1 MLKVKTVRRA
11 ALAVTTA
18 FAASGAIGLHA
29 AQAPDPQPWIHLDMT
44 GEQANM
50 NLNLPLTAI
59 EAALALAPEAIVNRD
74 GQLQLGGEREIPVAA
89 IREVWNQMR
98 GAGDIEF
105 ANIQDGRQS
114 IRVAR
119 EGDTI
124 VVNVTGT
131 DDDDAESDPDAE
143 SGRDAGQDR
152 ADAGRGRDAEHARA
166 EQDRADA
173 GRGRD
178 AEHAR
183 AEQDRR
189 GRRGRAGDAEQDRRG
204 RRGRAGDA
212 EHGRGARRR
221 GRGMVGEVQI
231 RVPVT
236 VVDALLSGAG
246 DTLDVRAAIQELS
259 ALRGEMVQVIQP
271 DARIRVWIDESPTQ

>member
-59 EAALALAPEAIVNRD
+59 EAALALAPEAIVDRD

-131 DDDDAESDPDAE
+131 DDADAESDPDAE
-143 SGRDAGQDR
+143 SGRDAEQDR
-152 ADAGRGRDAEHARA
+152 ADAGRGRDAEHGRA

-183 AEQDRR
+183 R
-189 GRRGRAGDAEQDRRG
+189 GRRGRD
-204 RRGRAGDA
+204 GDA

-271 DARIRVWIDESPTQ
+271 DTRIRVWIDESPTQ